1 MIYVTVHAGKDT
13 LCSASSLDL
22 LLPAAFSAAFLA
34 PLSGTDSHLREA
46 NLHMNGLP
54 MNDRTIANTAPL
66 LNLAQSMVV
75 TSDTPLLLLDS
86 DLQVITASISFC
98 RAFALDPQLVTG
110 NSILDMG
117 HGEWDLPRLK
127 SLLSA
132 TGSGGADIDKYEID
146 LVASDDNG
154 ARRLELSAH
163 KLSYDDADGTRLL
176 LSVLDL
182 TDAYAA
188 DKVKDELI
196 ADNSMLMKELQ
207 HRVAN
212 SLQIIASVLMQ
223 SARRVT
229 NDETRNHLE
238 VAHNRVLSVA
248 TIQKHLTASGADDV
262 QLRPYF
268 TQLCQSIGASMIA
281 YPKELSITVESD
293 DTTVPSATSI
303 SLGLIVTE
311 LVINC
316 LKHAFPEG
324 SGGRITVGYRKDE
337 SGWTLVVADDGK
349 GMQTSGP
356 PPVPGLGTSIV
367 EALAQQLQAHTDVA
381 DGDPGTIVSIVHKET
396 ALHAADDLPV
406 VEAV

>member
-1 MIYVTVHAGKDT
+1 
-13 LCSASSLDL
+13 
-22 LLPAAFSAAFLA
+22 
-34 PLSGTDSHLREA
+34 
-46 NLHMNGLP
+46 
-54 MNDRTIANTAPL
+54 MNDRSTASAEPL
-66 LNLAQSMVV
+66 LSLAQSMVV

-86 DLQVITASISFC
+86 DLRVIAASISFC

-110 NSILDMG
+110 NSILAMG
-117 HGEWDLPRLK
+117 QGEWDLPRLK

-146 LVASDDNG
+146 LVAGDEKG

-163 KLSYDDADGTRLL
+163 KLSYDEADGTRLV

-182 TDAYAA
+182 TAAHAA
-188 DKVKDELI
+188 DKVKDGLI
-196 ADNSMLMKELQ
+196 ADNLMLMKELQ

-248 TIQKHLTASGADDV
+248 TIQKHLTATGTDDV
-262 QLRPYF
+262 KLQPYLA
-268 TQLCQSIGASMIA
+268 QLCQSIGASMIA
-281 YPKELSITVESD
+281 DPDDLSITVESD
-293 DTTVPSATSI
+293 DTVVPSATSI

-324 SGGRITVGYRKDE
+324 SRGRIRVGYGKDD

-356 PPVPGLGTSIV
+356 PPVAGLGTSIV
-367 EALAQQLQAHTDVA
+367 EALAQQLQAHTEVA
-381 DGDPGTIVSIVHKET
+381 DGNPGTIVSIVHEET
-396 ALHAADDLPV
+396 AVNAADDLPL